1 MAVISGVGTRD
12 SNMLDLEH
20 NTSMGVV
27 LVGRMHQQWELEVF
41 EQRLTCYLPRLNV
54 LRFVRSDI
62 HQIMFIFDILFS
74 LLSVQSRGSRRITAI
89 FLQKCMYLVRKC
101 SSIAIVTRAE
111 VSFSDTPHSRS
122 NVYFYLLDIISR

>member
-1 MAVISGVGTRD
+1 METLEDGTNYHFNSGSCKMAVISGVGTRD
-12 SNMLDLEH
+12 SIMLDLEN

-41 EQRLTCYLPRLNV
+41 EQRLTRYLPRLK
-54 LRFVRSDI
+54 
-62 HQIMFIFDILFS
+62 
-74 LLSVQSRGSRRITAI
+74 
-89 FLQKCMYLVRKC
+89 KCMYLVKKC

-111 VSFSDTPHSRS
+111 VSFSDTLHSGS